1 MSTPSM
7 PVPWLGSIVNGRI
20 STTRDSRPYVVFEL
34 FHVSITS
41 LKHQRSRTQVRT
53 HKQLMRF
60 VEESFDR
67 GSDSNMFTLS
77 VECASPDSPIV
88 RRGALRWFSAPLSKS
103 KRKKPLSTIK
113 HNTQQTQQSTNIER
127 WDCQGLHRALMEI
140 SQHLSVV
147 LCLPVTTYKSS
158 VGALM
163 WTEHVRRQ
171 RKSLHSQQDHPHHLS
186 EILVTPKVL
195 STILAEAHRLWTELQ
210 VHVKTLHELRDLN
223 IHTFVDGCKYE
234 SRAQR
239 VIERCSQGTRDV
251 NRLLKCLVTGKRWAA
266 GERLHLGYR
275 HASDLAKRMLGKVQ
289 RLSMESSSDNTVV
302 SSSDVSFVSASPRR
316 QDHKINEE
324 EIMLTPVKKI
334 EESPASSPVPVKS
347 RETWETL
354 VLKGLRDAIRSK
366 RMLFGES
373 LANDTGDLSCVFNAF
388 DRNGDGR
395 ISSSELVDGLC
406 RLDIAVSSVQASE
419 VFEHADTDGD
429 GHISYVEFL
438 RMLRVEHIVQ
448 MDCDSDDTSE
458 QTEKDEEEQTTRFD
472 ILEQETERTCGVV
485 ELTLLVFEFSRIMSQ
500 EKITRTIDTGIIHIT
515 RKNDSNT

>member
-1 MSTPSM
+1 
-7 PVPWLGSIVNGRI
+7 
-20 STTRDSRPYVVFEL
+20 
-34 FHVSITS
+34 
-41 LKHQRSRTQVRT
+41 
-53 HKQLMRF
+53 
-60 VEESFDR
+60 
-67 GSDSNMFTLS
+67 
-77 VECASPDSPIV
+77 
-88 RRGALRWFSAPLSKS
+88 
-103 KRKKPLSTIK
+103 
-113 HNTQQTQQSTNIER
+113 
-127 WDCQGLHRALMEI
+127 
-140 SQHLSVV
+140 
-147 LCLPVTTYKSS
+147 
-158 VGALM
+158 
-163 WTEHVRRQ
+163 
-171 RKSLHSQQDHPHHLS
+171 
-186 EILVTPKVL
+186 
-195 STILAEAHRLWTELQ
+195 
-210 VHVKTLHELRDLN
+210 
-223 IHTFVDGCKYE
+223 
-234 SRAQR
+234 
-239 VIERCSQGTRDV
+239 
-251 NRLLKCLVTGKRWAA
+251 
-266 GERLHLGYR
+266 
-275 HASDLAKRMLGKVQ
+275 
-289 RLSMESSSDNTVV
+289 
-302 SSSDVSFVSASPRR
+302 
-316 QDHKINEE
+316 
-324 EIMLTPVKKI
+324 MLTPVKKI

-515 RKNDSNT
+515 RKMTRTHE

>member
-1 MSTPSM
+1 
-7 PVPWLGSIVNGRI
+7 
-20 STTRDSRPYVVFEL
+20 
-34 FHVSITS
+34 
-41 LKHQRSRTQVRT
+41 
-53 HKQLMRF
+53 
-60 VEESFDR
+60 
-67 GSDSNMFTLS
+67 MFTLS

-113 HNTQQTQQSTNIER
+113 HNAQQQQQSTNNIER
-127 WDCQGLHRALMEI
+127 WDCQGLHRALIDM

-171 RKSLHSQQDHPHHLS
+171 RKSFTEQQNHHHYHHLS
-186 EILVTPKVL
+186 EILETPKVL

-234 SRAQR
+234 SRAQH

-251 NRLLKCLVTGKRWAA
+251 NRLLKCLITGKRWAA

-515 RKNDSNT
+515 RKMTRTHE